1 MENNSVLSTS
11 QKRLEENDISYI
23 KYSDIKNNS
32 EEKVNSITLLQYDIR
47 SAYIEKNNQENI
59 ILNFIKSNSYILQPS
74 KNFFKINDNS
84 DIIQDKQNNSFNL
97 YKAKSQKNYKNIN
110 PNNLYINY
118 NTNLQGRLETVVETI
133 SEVSHSKKDSKDIF
147 KNNET
152 KNKFNYE
159 IESPIRIKKTD
170 K

>member
-11 QKRLEENDISYI
+11 QKRLEENDISHI

-59 ILNFIKSNSYILQPS
+59 SINFIKSNSYILKPS